1 MNDIFLGIDVGSA
14 TAKVVVLDRAKN
26 LLAHTYLR
34 ANGRP
39 RHTLLQTTE
48 ILARVVGQRITY
60 YNHRRRHSAP
70 GNQAPLVYLASLKSR
85 H

>member
-39 RHTLLQTTE
+39 RHTLLQATE
-48 ILARVVGQRITY
+48 ILAPLADARIAAGERSPQSSWTTRL
-60 YNHRRRHSAP
+60 HGRA
-70 GNQAPLVYLASLKSR
+70 
-85 H
+85 